1 MDDTTLR
8 LVGFDGDDTLW
19 RSEDYYRGA
28 QDEFERI
35 VARYVDLHDARAQER
50 LYAVEK
56 GNLALFGYG
65 VKGMVLSM
73 VEAAVDITQA
83 RISANDVHRIVSIGK
98 ELLQH
103 PVELLP
109 GSATPSKRS
118 ARTTTSC

>member
-1 MDDTTLR
+1 MDPNLR

-35 VARYVDLHDARAQER
+35 VARHVDLHDARAQER

-56 GNLALFGYG
+56 RNLALFGYG

-73 VEAAVDITQA
+73 IEAAVESPTPA
-83 RISANDVHRIVSIGK
+83 SR
-98 ELLQH
+98 
-103 PVELLP
+103 LP
-109 GSATPSKRS
+109 TCIASSRW
-118 ARTTTSC
+118 ARTCCSIPLSCCLASAKRWKPSVPATTSC

>member
-1 MDDTTLR
+1 MSETRMDPNLR

-35 VARYVDLHDARAQER
+35 VARHVDLHDARAQER

-56 GNLALFGYG
+56 RNLALFGYG

-73 VEAAVDITQA
+73 IEACGG
-83 RISANDVHRIVSIGK
+83 NHRRP
-98 ELLQH
+98 H
-103 PVELLP
+103 PGYRPASHRRVGQGP
-109 GSATPSKRS
+109 AAASR
-118 ARTTTSC
+118 